1 MDRSSW
7 PLEAPGSLEV
17 WWGGGG
23 GGDIP
28 MEKIFLKMYLFYC
41 VKKKMLC
48 FSIYINSLRI
58 S

>member
-23 GGDIP
+23 GGDIL
-28 MEKIFLKMYLFYC
+28 MEKIFLKIVFQNVFLQQ
-41 VKKKMLC
+41 LEE
-48 FSIYINSLRI
+48 N
-58 S
+58 